1 LTIVWLGEDGS
12 DDPTR
17 VGGKT
22 AGLAPHAR
30 THSVPPAFCLPV
42 GTDAGPADI
51 AAAYAELGRRAGRAD
66 PPVAVRSSAVDEDGS
81 GASFA
86 GVYETF
92 LNLTGAGAVAEAVEH
107 CRASAADPRVAEY
120 RRQQGRRLRLPVVG
134 DGAPDHTVMSR
145 QAKSHE
151 HGVEGGAAVAVL
163 VQELVTADASAVVF
177 TADPVTKDRERVL
190 INAAW
195 GLGEALVS
203 GLVNPDT
210 FLVAK
215 AGGGRPGEILERRPA
230 RKEKMT
236 VPVPGGTTTVGV
248 PRALTSVPCLDDDAV
263 LAAARLALE
272 LEDVLGHACDV
283 ECAWA
288 EGRLY
293 LLQCRPVTTL

>member
-1 LTIVWLGEDGS
+1 MTIVWLGDDGS
-12 DDPTR
+12 DDPAR

-30 THSVPPAFCLPV
+30 THPVPPAFCLPV
-42 GTDAGPADI
+42 GSDAGLADI
-51 AAAYAELGRRAGRAD
+51 AAAYAELGRRAGKAD

-92 LNLTGAGAVAEAVEH
+92 LNVTGAAEVAAAVEH

-120 RRQQGRRLRLPVVG
+120 RRQRGI
-134 DGAPDHTVMSR
+134 
-145 QAKSHE
+145 
-151 HGVEGGAAVAVL
+151 EGGASVAVL
-163 VQELVTADASAVVF
+163 VQELVTADTSAVVF

-263 LAAARLALE
+263 LAAAALALALE
-272 LEDVLGHACDV
+272 ETLGHACDV

>member
-1 LTIVWLGEDGS
+1 LKIVWLGDDGS
-12 DDPTR
+12 DDPAR

-30 THSVPPAFCLPV
+30 RHPVPPAFCLPV
-42 GTDAGPADI
+42 GSRATGADI
-51 AAAYAELGRRAGRAD
+51 AAAYAALGERAGQAE
-66 PPVAVRSSAVDEDGS
+66 PAVAVRSSAVDEDGS

-92 LNLTGAGAVAEAVEH
+92 LNVTGGAAVAEAVEH

-120 RRQQGRRLRLPVVG
+120 RRQR
-134 DGAPDHTVMSR
+134 
-145 QAKSHE
+145 
-151 HGVEGGAAVAVL
+151 GVEGGAAVAVL
-163 VQELVTADASAVVF
+163 VQQLVTADASAVVF
-177 TADPVTKDRERVL
+177 TADPVSKDRERVV

-203 GLVNPDT
+203 GIVNPDT
-210 FLVAK
+210 YLVAK
-215 AGGGRPGEILERRPA
+215 AGSGRPGDILERRPA

-236 VPVPGGTTTVGV
+236 VPVPGGTSTVGV

-263 LAAARLALE
+263 LAAAALALE
-272 LEDVLGHACDV
+272 LEDTLGHACDV

-288 EGRLY
+288 GGNLY
-293 LLQCRPVTTL
+293 LLQCRPITTL